1 MSIDL
6 TAERLDDAATAT
18 RLRPRTS
25 FPSVQA
31 VLLGAVTAL
40 LLAVTL
46 LTGCTT
52 RTGGTTG
59 DARRAAVTDVRA
71 IAGRWSGLLELPG
84 HRQPEYVE
92 MTIAPDG
99 TYNVK
104 GVRTIG
110 VLDVQGRVEAVD
122 GTLRFRGPRA
132 TATGQL
138 YEQDARRTL
147 VIDAKGDGG
156 NRATV
161 RLTPVGR

>member
-6 TAERLDDAATAT
+6 TAERLDDATVGM
-18 RLRPRTS
+18 RPRTPL
-25 FPSVQA
+25 PSVQA
-31 VLLGAVTAL
+31 VLRGAVPAL
-40 LLAVTL
+40 LLGVTL
-46 LTGCTT
+46 LTGCA
-52 RTGGTTG
+52 TGTDGTTG
-59 DARRAAVTDVRA
+59 DARPAAVSDVRA

-84 HRQPEYVE
+84 RRQPEFVE

-110 VLDVQGRVEAVD
+110 VLDTQGRVEAVD

-147 VIDAKGDGG
+147 GIDAKGAGG

-161 RLTPVGR
+161 RLSPVR

>member
-1 MSIDL
+1 MSLDL

-18 RLRPRTS
+18 RLRSRTP

-31 VLLGAVTAL
+31 VLLGAVPAL
-40 LLAVTL
+40 LLVVTL
-46 LTGCTT
+46 LTGCAT
-52 RTGGTTG
+52 RTDGTTG
-59 DARRAAVTDVRA
+59 DARPAAVTDVRA

-84 HRQPEYVE
+84 HRQPEFVE

-161 RLTPVGR
+161 RLNPVR